1 MKRLPAK
8 LPSIVS
14 NINNNIRKDREI
26 LNAPDV
32 LQHPGEREGE
42 RDVTHDSNLHPRE
55 SCTSQNLSKTHSG
68 HMSLHNRLKDVGNYG
83 LLCRKNMKPIVI

>member
-32 LQHPGEREGE
+32 LREGE

-55 SCTSQNLSKTHSG
+55 SSTSQNLSKTHSG